1 MAQARLSYLI
11 GSLLLGGLCA
21 GCAAQKPAPSVAAA
35 PPNNTYNAVTVAPL
49 TVSSGVMLDNVLRAQ
64 FTRDLEDALAGA
76 GYNLAPEAALPPR
89 TVEVR
94 CNYLAYY
101 PGSQLKYFTLGV
113 PPIALPGIGTMV
125 TDGSYIPPGL
135 GATIFGYSKATVAVA
150 LIDKDSGANLGTMT
164 VTRAIPPNQV
174 GTGTIEPVNQLIQYE
189 LANSTAQAVHQR
201 IKPS

>member
-1 MAQARLSYLI
+1 MGQTRLSRLI
-11 GSLLLGGLCA
+11 GSVLLGGLCA
-21 GCAAQKPAPSVAAA
+21 GCAAQKPAPSAAAA
-35 PPNNTYNAVTVAPL
+35 PHAYDAVTVAPL
-49 TVSSGVMLDNVLRAQ
+49 TVANGVKLDDALRAR
-64 FTRDLEDALAGA
+64 FKRDLEDALAGA
-76 GYNLAPEAALPPR
+76 GYNLAPESAAPPL

-135 GATIFGYSKATVAVA
+135 GAAVFGYSKATVAVA
-150 LIDKDSGANLGTMT
+150 LIDKESGASLGTLT

-189 LANSTAQAVHQR
+189 LANSTAQAVHQK